1 MAKITRLTLD
11 QTGGLDRRR
20 LHLREISENSSDV
33 PLETV
38 GQDLKNA
45 RLRRGEDIAGI
56 AGVLKIRKDHLQSLE
71 DSNFDQLP
79 GRAYTIGFVRAYSQ
93 YLGLHAGECVERL
106 KAEIAGRTE
115 AKEPVIT
122 QTPREG
128 KLPPGGIVLAILL
141 AIAVIYAGY
150 YVVVAVGRMRT
161 PPVSPVPARL
171 SQLASP
177 EAPILPHRVVQMP
190 ASARLLPRIPAPSG
204 GRL

>member
-45 RLRRGEDIAGI
+45 RLRRGEEIAGI
-56 AGVLKIRKDHLQSLE
+56 AAVLKIRKDLLLSLE
-71 DSNFDQLP
+71 ESNFDQLP
-79 GRAYTIGFVRAYSQ
+79 GRAYTIGFVRAYAQ

-122 QTPREG
+122 PAPREG
-128 KLPPGGIVLAILL
+128 KLPPGGIVLAIFL
-141 AIAVIYAGY
+141 AVAVIYAGY
-150 YVVVAVGRMRT
+150 YIVVAIGRMRT
-161 PPVSPVPARL
+161 PPVTPVPARL
-171 SQLASP
+171 SQMANP
-177 EAPILPHRVVQMP
+177 VAPLLPQWVVERA
-190 ASARLLPRIPAPSG
+190 ASARLSPRIPVSTG
-204 GRL
+204 SRL